1 MRGSPS
7 VVWAICVAC
16 LQHSVFPQILPLG
29 SNRDRPRPAC
39 ASTPSLEVPSFLTDK
54 VECFSD
60 YMTLQIPSSCM
71 EGLRQ
76 WLGRVLQLP
85 GTWTAP
91 SHLDPL
97 LAQCGYFLHP
107 ALDGDFIF
115 RARYLACFVRKEKE
129 NYSLEIRL
137 LQKGVKRLEWS
148 KGYIMKCPVTVS
160 RLARQSI
167 HCGPTFIRASR
178 PLPLRSDSRQTPWLL
193 SLRGELVASLEDASR
208 MGLYVDVSA
217 TTVTIQSPRQDLL
230 QRREVL
236 NTSAEL
242 LPLWLVSGHYA
253 YPLQAVCPP
262 VSSQPGSEV
271 LVHIPKQ
278 RVGLVKRGS
287 HFQEVLSLKS
297 LHSHQPGTF
306 TVMESRDFLVVSVP
320 GAALLQVHPCQEARG
335 APGMQAFYCVDLSLE
350 FAESQTP
357 VLWMVEKHFQCVVSC
372 SDDTD
377 FRKRELQLHP
387 ADIG

>member
-1 MRGSPS
+1 
-7 VVWAICVAC
+7 
-16 LQHSVFPQILPLG
+16 
-29 SNRDRPRPAC
+29 
-39 ASTPSLEVPSFLTDK
+39 
-54 VECFSD
+54 
-60 YMTLQIPSSCM
+60 M

-115 RARYLACFVRKEKE
+115 RARYLACFVRKE
-129 NYSLEIRL
+129 
-137 LQKGVKRLEWS
+137 
-148 KGYIMKCPVTVS
+148 
-160 RLARQSI
+160 
-167 HCGPTFIRASR
+167 
-178 PLPLRSDSRQTPWLL
+178 TPWLL

-320 GAALLQVHPCQEARG
+320 GAALLQRTVVLQAAAGGGGEKGEEERERVTMGLNMTVAEGDESSNGGDYSAVMIITMAALAVILSHVLVVQGSDNTGKKSLPVADTGEEMAVSTSTRSRGFRAVAR
-335 APGMQAFYCVDLSLE
+335 PGPDRRRIRQLPVQALE
-350 FAESQTP
+350 LA
-357 VLWMVEKHFQCVVSC
+357 L
-372 SDDTD
+372 
-377 FRKRELQLHP
+377 
-387 ADIG
+387 